1 VDRTDVTLQ
10 AVIRALTDVVTPA
23 VDPKDALARE
33 QLRLSIDHLRFL
45 ALRVDRLYERALVE
59 LRHHLHLA
67 EAVIT
72 ALPTQ
77 SDRTEH
83 LDREV
88 AEATEVLASAGATPA
103 TLRAA
108 TAAAAAAI
116 SGIVRELDDAAP
128 EDASAAAVRP
138 AVVRAIVAGSAER
151 VAFERSWYA
160 PLGIDPD
167 HDELPTLDQL
177 LQATS
182 DPVC

>member
-1 VDRTDVTLQ
+1 MDRTDVTLQ

-23 VDPKDALARE
+23 VDPEDALARE

-45 ALRVDRLYERALVE
+45 ALRVDRLYERALAE

-67 EAVIT
+67 EAVIA

-77 SDRTEH
+77 PDRTER
-83 LDREV
+83 LDREL
-88 AEATEVLASAGATPA
+88 AEATRVLAAAGATPA
-103 TLRAA
+103 TLRAT
-108 TAAAAAAI
+108 TAAVAAAI
-116 SGIVRELDDAAP
+116 STIVRDLDDA
-128 EDASAAAVRP
+128 EDASVAAARA
-138 AVVRAIVAGSAER
+138 AVVRAVVAGSAEQ

-182 DPVC
+182 DPVS